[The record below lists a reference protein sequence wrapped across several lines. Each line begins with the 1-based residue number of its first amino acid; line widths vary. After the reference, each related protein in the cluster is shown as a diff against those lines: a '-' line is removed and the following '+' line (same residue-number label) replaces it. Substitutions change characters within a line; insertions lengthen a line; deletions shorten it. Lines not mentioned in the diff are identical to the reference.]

1 MPVQSVGANNFQK
14 REAHIE
20 TESESKYPQIIA
32 IEAQGE
38 KVGLFDNLKPGDVAD
53 FAINLR
59 GREWNSPQ
67 GETKVFNTIVAWKV
81 EVKGQE
87 ASQHQFSQHNQRI
100 FPSNMTAY
108 EIHRHNKAVIISLQK
123 KVLLDNILLSSRA
136 KRIVDD
142 LNLTTLHDLGKSW
155 TWKSC
160 DLFPS

>member
-1 MPVQSVGANNFQK
+1 MNIQGKVIRVMPVQSVGANNFQK

-81 EVKGQE
+81 EVKSG
-87 ASQHQFSQHNQRI
+87 SQPAPVQPAQSTDIPF
-100 FPSNMTAY
+100 
-108 EIHRHNKAVIISLQK
+108 
-123 KVLLDNILLSSRA
+123 
-136 KRIVDD
+136 
-142 LNLTTLHDLGKSW
+142 
-155 TWKSC
+155 
-160 DLFPS
+160 

>member
-1 MPVQSVGANNFQK
+1 MNIQGKVIRINPVQSVGANNFQK

-38 KVGLFDNLKPGDVAD
+38 KVGLFDLLKPGDVVD

-81 EVKGQE
+81 EVKS
-87 ASQHQFSQHNQRI
+87 ASQ
-100 FPSNMTAY
+100 PAPV
-108 EIHRHNKAVIISLQK
+108 EPAP
-123 KVLLDNILLSSRA
+123 A
-136 KRIVDD
+136 
-142 LNLTTLHDLGKSW
+142 TTDEPP
-155 TWKSC
+155 
-160 DLFPS
+160 F